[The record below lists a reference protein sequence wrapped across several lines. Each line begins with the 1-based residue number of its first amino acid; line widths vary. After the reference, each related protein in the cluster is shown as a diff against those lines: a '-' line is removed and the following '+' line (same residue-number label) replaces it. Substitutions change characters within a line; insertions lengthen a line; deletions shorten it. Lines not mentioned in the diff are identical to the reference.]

1 MRRFPTLRVIALAA
15 LAVVS
20 CGAQALAQS
29 GGDDLA
35 AIRARGELVC
45 GVGGASPG
53 FSVNDGGTWRGIDA
67 DYCRA
72 IAAAVLGDA
81 AKVRFVPVS
90 AGARFEA
97 LVRGDVDVLARSTTW
112 TLEREAGQGIA
123 FAAINYFDG
132 QGFLVR
138 ADSGIGSPRQFEAA
152 TICVGVAT
160 TSERNLADWGRALR
174 LGFKTLALPY
184 TEAVTAF
191 VERRCEVFTSDSS
204 ALAALRTAQGG
215 RADRYVLLPELISKE
230 PLAIA
235 VRKADWRLFDVVR
248 WVHHAL
254 LTAEELDLSS
264 AVVGQARQSG
274 NPDIQRLFGTIGE
287 SGRLLGLEPGWAA
300 RMVAQVG
307 NYREIYER
315 SLGALGLPRGANL
328 LWLHGGLHYAPPMR

>member
-1 MRRFPTLRVIALAA
+1 MRRSWNLRGLAA
-15 LAVVS
+15 AVILSLSTVS
-20 CGAQALAQS
+20 DGLAQP
-29 GGDDLA
+29 GADTLGN
-35 AIRARGELVC
+35 IRARGELIC

-53 FSVNDGGTWRGIDA
+53 FSVSELGTWRGIDA

-72 IAAAVLGDA
+72 IASAVLGDA
-81 AKVRFVPVS
+81 SKVRFVAVP
-90 AGARFEA
+90 AETRFEG
-97 LVRGDVDVLARSTTW
+97 LVRGDIDVLARSTTW

-138 ADSGIGSPRQFEAA
+138 ADSGIGSPRQFEGA
-152 TICVGVAT
+152 TVCVGVAT
-160 TSERNLADWGRALR
+160 TSERNLAEWSRALR
-174 LGFKTLALPY
+174 LRFTTLALPY
-184 TEAVTAF
+184 TEAVAAF
-191 VERRCEVFTSDSS
+191 LDRRCEVFTSDST
-204 ALAALRTAQGG
+204 ALAALRATQGG
-215 RADRYVLLPELISKE
+215 RASRYVLLPELISKE

-235 VRKADWRLFDVVR
+235 LRKGDARFFDVVR